1 MRNILTVLGFGWTYL
16 RRYWVRLTL
25 GVLCGYVFAMSN
37 ASFIWASKTLTER
50 FSEKTRVANTEV
62 SEKVPALAG
71 ERFKVWRER
80 IEAINT
86 AIKRGV
92 DPWLPRVNQP
102 LDWRQMVGAMLFLPL
117 LVGIR
122 SVADYASNYCMGWVG
137 ERVIRDLRL
146 DIMEKLSTLSL
157 DFFTRST
164 TGDLLTRINV
174 DSQNLL
180 RALKQGAADLVKESG
195 SVVFVLA
202 ALLLLDWRLTLWA
215 MVLLPVCM
223 FPLIVLG
230 KKARRAMKASLK
242 ANISQSS
249 QLVELLSG
257 IRVVK
262 AYNLETEQMDRF
274 RRTSGELVHAGMKGV
289 QAKEMVNP
297 IIEVI
302 SMVGLGLLL
311 LYIFKSGRSGA
322 DLVGFLTGILLF
334 FLPVK
339 KLAGVHILF
348 EQAGVGAHRLME
360 ILNEKPSVT
369 EPANPKPLPAFQ
381 SAIQFDNVTFGYAER
396 TVLRDLT
403 LTVPRGG
410 RLGIAGESGSGKTT
424 LVNLLFRFYDPT
436 QGAVR
441 MDGLD
446 LREVGLRDLRRQ
458 MALVSQDVVI
468 FDQTIAENIA
478 CGHPGAT
485 REEIETAAKAA
496 FAHEFILQLPQ
507 GYQTRVGERGATLS
521 GGQRQRISIARAFV
535 RNAPILVLDEATAQL
550 DPKAEAE
557 VQAAIDRLAEHR
569 TVVCVAHRLSTL
581 ASMDRVIVLTEGQIV
596 EEGGFDELLRKSGA
610 FAAMAAKQGIF
621 PSDWSADE
629 F

>member
-230 KKARRAMKASLK
+230 KKARRAMKAAS
-242 ANISQSS
+242 
-249 QLVELLSG
+249 
-257 IRVVK
+257 
-262 AYNLETEQMDRF
+262 
-274 RRTSGELVHAGMKGV
+274 RRTFR
-289 QAKEMVNP
+289 NP
-297 IIEVI
+297 
-302 SMVGLGLLL
+302 
-311 LYIFKSGRSGA
+311 
-322 DLVGFLTGILLF
+322 
-334 FLPVK
+334 
-339 KLAGVHILF
+339 
-348 EQAGVGAHRLME
+348 
-360 ILNEKPSVT
+360 
-369 EPANPKPLPAFQ
+369 
-381 SAIQFDNVTFGYAER
+381 
-396 TVLRDLT
+396 
-403 LTVPRGG
+403 
-410 RLGIAGESGSGKTT
+410 
-424 LVNLLFRFYDPT
+424 
-436 QGAVR
+436 
-441 MDGLD
+441 
-446 LREVGLRDLRRQ
+446 
-458 MALVSQDVVI
+458 
-468 FDQTIAENIA
+468 
-478 CGHPGAT
+478 
-485 REEIETAAKAA
+485 
-496 FAHEFILQLPQ
+496 
-507 GYQTRVGERGATLS
+507 
-521 GGQRQRISIARAFV
+521 
-535 RNAPILVLDEATAQL
+535 
-550 DPKAEAE
+550 
-557 VQAAIDRLAEHR
+557 
-569 TVVCVAHRLSTL
+569 
-581 ASMDRVIVLTEGQIV
+581 AS
-596 EEGGFDELLRKSGA
+596 S
-610 FAAMAAKQGIF
+610 
-621 PSDWSADE
+621 SSY
-629 F
+629 